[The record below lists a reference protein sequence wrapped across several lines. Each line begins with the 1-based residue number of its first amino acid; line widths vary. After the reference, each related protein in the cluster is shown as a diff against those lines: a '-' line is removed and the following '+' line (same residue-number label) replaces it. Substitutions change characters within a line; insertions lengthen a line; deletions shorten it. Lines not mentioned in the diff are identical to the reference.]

1 MKTRICLWSYESS
14 FHLVAPMISIHPRTP
29 HPCPRW
35 SWCSR
40 CCDIGYCC
48 VVFVVSHHCLCLC
61 VARLKFI
68 ILGSHMCTL
77 TYLIILQYPLLSPC
91 KWIIVHFKYSM
102 IQAEDVS
109 KVMMLV
115 VVVHYEVLIIIRLE
129 CSKLAL
135 DSLLIPCFMSVI
147 EPIFQM
153 QNSFLSSG
161 LFNQV
166 PVCDVLDRSISRVYY
181 TARDR
186 GIPWATNFYI

>member
-115 VVVHYEVLIIIRLE
+115 VCGPLWGFNHYKVGVQQAGTGFTFDSMFYVCNRTHFPNAKFFPILWALQSGPCLWCSWQVHL
-129 CSKLAL
+129 K
-135 DSLLIPCFMSVI
+135 
-147 EPIFQM
+147 
-153 QNSFLSSG
+153 
-161 LFNQV
+161 
-166 PVCDVLDRSISRVYY
+166 
-181 TARDR
+181 
-186 GIPWATNFYI
+186 GILYC